1 MTLRKPLVAALL
13 CGLAS
18 PGFTCNN
25 PPLVQIPKADGLTEL
40 DRIRIRAEVTSYF
53 EAMKS
58 YTSCLQMELVE
69 AGGDSASQLTKA
81 SYITRNNGAVAEVE
95 AVLKLFTEN
104 IDPTATTEPP
114 AQSAD
119 GERRRDR

>member
-13 CGLAS
+13 SGLAS

-25 PPLVQIPKADGLTEL
+25 PPLVQIPKGDGLTEL

-53 EAMKS
+53 DAMKS

-81 SYITRNNGAVAEVE
+81 SYIVRNNGAVAEVE

-104 IDPTATTEPP
+104 IDPTATPP
-114 AQSAD
+114 APSAD
-119 GERRRDR
+119 DERRRDR

>member
-25 PPLVQIPKADGLTEL
+25 PPLVQIPKGDGLTEL
-40 DRIRIRAEVTSYF
+40 DRIRVRAEVTSYF

-69 AGGDSASQLTKA
+69 AGGDGASQLTKA
-81 SYITRNNGAVAEVE
+81 SYIVRNNGAVAEVE

-104 IDPTATTEPP
+104 IDATATTP
-114 AQSAD
+114 APSAE

>member
-25 PPLVQIPKADGLTEL
+25 PPLVQIPKGDGLTEL
-40 DRIRIRAEVTSYF
+40 DRIRVRAEVTSYF

-58 YTSCLQMELVE
+58 YTSCLQMELVD

-81 SYITRNNGAVAEVE
+81 SYIVRNNGAVAEVE

-104 IDPTATTEPP
+104 IDPTGTTP
-114 AQSAD
+114 APSAD

>member
-1 MTLRKPLVAALL
+1 MTLRKPLVVALL

-25 PPLVQIPKADGLTEL
+25 PPLVQIPKGDGLTEL
-40 DRIRIRAEVTSYF
+40 DRIRVRAEVTSYF

-58 YTSCLQMELVE
+58 YTSCLQMELVD

-81 SYITRNNGAVAEVE
+81 SYIVRNNGAVAEVE

-104 IDPTATTEPP
+104 IDPTATTTAP
-114 AQSAD
+114 SAD